1 MKLRISHYARC
12 GVGDKQ
18 NGLRAMLGAT
28 WKPIEICRSSILCR
42 FSPTLKARFWIDAV
56 SQQKKIE
63 RDSNKKGRLIETS
76 YL

>member
-1 MKLRISHYARC
+1 MKFAESFVSLQSHVE
-12 GVGDKQ
+12 GS
-18 NGLRAMLGAT
+18 L
-28 WKPIEICRSSILCR
+28 
-42 FSPTLKARFWIDAV
+42 WIDAV